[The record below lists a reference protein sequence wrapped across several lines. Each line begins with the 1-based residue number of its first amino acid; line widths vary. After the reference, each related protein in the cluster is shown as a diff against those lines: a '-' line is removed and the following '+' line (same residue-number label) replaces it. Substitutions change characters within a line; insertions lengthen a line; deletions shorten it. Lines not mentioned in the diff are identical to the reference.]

1 MTEQQQGKPTSRQ
14 LQQGYSKMA
23 QNELVYM
30 PNDTWSPRYDSTF
43 YTVKLNGFELVHDT
57 LPSDGIDR
65 IRVPGKTN
73 LPAYY
78 YRVDVY
84 RSHERMTLLRRY
96 SQFQWLY
103 HELMAN
109 CDTSSSS
116 SSATLEA
123 PLHFPSAVVCRFQ
136 WWQDDAFAMT
146 RMQDLAVF
154 LSSALVRPNCSRLL
168 AVRIFLALQ

>member
-1 MTEQQQGKPTSRQ
+1 
-14 LQQGYSKMA
+14 MA
-23 QNELVYM
+23 QQNELVYL

-43 YTVKLNGFELVHDT
+43 YTVKLNGFELVHDA
-57 LPSDGIDR
+57 LPSDDGIDT

-84 RSHERMTLLRRY
+84 RRHERTTLLRRY

-103 HELMAN
+103 HELMTS
-109 CDTSSSS
+109 CDTSS
-116 SSATLEA
+116 AGILDNA
-123 PLHFPSAVVCRFQ
+123 PLHFPSAVVCRLQ

-168 AVRIFLALQ
+168 AVRIFLSLQ

>member
-1 MTEQQQGKPTSRQ
+1 
-14 LQQGYSKMA
+14 MA
-23 QNELVYM
+23 QNELVYL

-57 LPSDGIDR
+57 LPSDGVDR

-84 RSHERMTLLRRY
+84 RRHERTTLLRRY

-103 HELMAN
+103 HELMAHSD
-109 CDTSSSS
+109 DTSSSAVVDPT
-116 SSATLEA
+116 AT
-123 PLHFPSAVVCRFQ
+123 LHFPSAVVCRFQ

-154 LSSALVRPNCSRLL
+154 LSSALVRPNCSRLS
-168 AVRIFLALQ
+168 AVRIFLSLQ